1 MCYPICYEPT
11 EGDMD
16 CETCTNG
23 ITAAVDQL
31 LEPQNLDG
39 VVDYF
44 QGEGLCATIEDPKCP
59 EGVDFVIRNGLP
71 LLRESGNPAETNP
84 MLCNMA
90 VEGTC
95 PARRRSIFKKRTI
108 F

>member
-1 MCYPICYEPT
+1 MCNPTCSEPT

-16 CETCTNG
+16 CETCTDG
-23 ITAAVDQL
+23 ITAAVDQIL
-31 LEPQNLDG
+31 TAEALDYI
-39 VVDYF
+39 VSYL
-44 QGEGLCATIEDPKCP
+44 QGDGLCTAIEDPKCP

-71 LLRESGNPAETNP
+71 LLVESGNPAEAYP
-84 MLCNMA
+84 MLCNIA

-95 PARRRSIFKKRTI
+95 PAKIRSLFKKMTI

>member
-31 LEPQNLDG
+31 LEAETLDTIVG
-39 VVDYF
+39 YL

-71 LLRESGNPAETNP
+71 ILRDSGNPAETNP